1 VLSKCKPK
9 LLPSPHSPVQR
20 NRDSRDSKDRVHP
33 PLQDGVEAVT
43 LQGLKLSS
51 QGPHVVPSFLSASLE
66 CLECSVQ
73 VDGTQ
78 RSICYPWCL
87 RGAKP
92 HLCRGVVHSSCSSPG
107 NLAPKIE
114 TKQAIRT
121 IRKARSLPF
130 CSCLQ
135 PNNRCVRMQN
145 AILIHSESMWSLED
159 CFGPQKKVKLLLL
172 NTKLCTC
179 LRAPLMQH
187 ATGCESRSA
196 GLAVP
201 SPNQHCCG
209 KLSDNLNHSESIW
222 LFTSWCQLR
231 PPSFQVLPSSSASFQ
246 CLWCRFMFWSTYLH
260 NLNPTVCIGY
270 GLWWAGLCQVEPRAE
285 GPEWTREV
293 LEGSGL
299 EKTNRKV
306 PARCR
311 ILSHLHP
318 GRRP

>member
-159 CFGPQKKVKLLLL
+159 CFGPLKRSSCCFCTRNCVHVSELLSCNMQQAVKAEVLDLLCPVQISIAAANWATIWIILNLFDYLRRGANSGLL
-172 NTKLCTC
+172 HSKFYHHLLHLFN
-179 LRAPLMQH
+179 A
-187 ATGCESRSA
+187 
-196 GLAVP
+196 
-201 SPNQHCCG
+201 CG
-209 KLSDNLNHSESIW
+209 
-222 LFTSWCQLR
+222 
-231 PPSFQVLPSSSASFQ
+231 
-246 CLWCRFMFWSTYLH
+246 
-260 NLNPTVCIGY
+260 
-270 GLWWAGLCQVEPRAE
+270 AGLCS
-285 GPEWTREV
+285 GP
-293 LEGSGL
+293 
-299 EKTNRKV
+299 
-306 PARCR
+306 P
-311 ILSHLHP
+311 IYII
-318 GRRP
+318 